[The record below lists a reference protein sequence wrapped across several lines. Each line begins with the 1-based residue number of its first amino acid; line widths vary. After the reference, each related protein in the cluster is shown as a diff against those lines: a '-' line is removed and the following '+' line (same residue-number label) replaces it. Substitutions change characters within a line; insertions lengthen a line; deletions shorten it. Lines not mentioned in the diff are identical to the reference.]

1 MQMGPPPMAQTQR
14 EKKLVSLVLGSLL
27 LAFVPHVDD
36 GGAAAAVG
44 LLALPGRAGLVP
56 LAGLGYLRWEKL
68 TISEVTCIRDVV
80 I

>member
-14 EKKLVSLVLGSLL
+14 EREKKKLVSLVLGSLL

-56 LAGLGYLRWEKL
+56 LVGLGHLRWEK
-68 TISEVTCIRDVV
+68 
-80 I
+80 